1 MQKKPHAAVK
11 LVVGLGALTLF
22 WVIAFMAG
30 VTKARQ
36 LGVESVKPTDCSIP
50 VATAMGQA
58 RDETAADIADY
69 IVGGC
74 VGTGE
79 FQVGAMT
86 FMCLPKQEM

>member
-1 MQKKPHAAVK
+1 MAKTYTVNNV
-11 LVVGLGALTLF
+11 LVLLIIMTTI
-22 WVIAFMAG
+22 WIIAFIVG

-58 RDETAADIADY
+58 REETAADIADY